1 VVGVV
6 ALVEVVVQPL
16 EAAVKSLPEEAVVLL
31 VEQVEQSLAY
41 LPRYC
46 LYREY
51 PDPPRLAEASC

>member
-1 VVGVV
+1 MVG
-6 ALVEVVVQPL
+6 VVVQPL

-51 PDPPRLAEASC
+51 PDPPHLAEASC